1 MPLWSGN
8 ENRLRKAVRP
18 GAGNQTMCEGV
29 PVAVY
34 LQALSLLIGIVA
46 VAFPVAI
53 ALVGFYVSRRFSDRI
68 DGLAA
73 DLDEALDRIAVLEN
87 PGASVPNEAK

>member
-1 MPLWSGN
+1 
-8 ENRLRKAVRP
+8 
-18 GAGNQTMCEGV
+18 MCEGV

-53 ALVGFYVSRRFSDRI
+53 ALVGFYISRRFSNRMDS
-68 DGLAA
+68 LAA
-73 DLDEALDRIAVLEN
+73 DLDEALDRIKELE
-87 PGASVPNEAK
+87 GAGSGVASEGK